1 MECWRSSTES
11 GLWQLSL
18 AEELPKGREWEPIM
32 LRLNLAFAMALS
44 AALAG
49 CSEGTRKSEP
59 LLKTGFAKVALTVAD
74 LAAIDHVTLTITGG
88 AVPITKTMAKVD
100 DTHYSAPNDAIPV
113 GTYQYTA
120 DAYADPA
127 GTELVLTGH
136 TVVAIRPDQTALV
149 AIVLRDPT
157 RPVGETRRLPVIDGL
172 SASSASLM
180 TDAVAAVV
188 ATAHSPESHE
198 LAYLWTDRC
207 EGGARGAFADSA
219 AAATSW
225 TAPSVPGVCQLSVSV
240 GDAANMS
247 SVTAYMAVVV
257 TDAHAPPTVIAVV
270 DTYPMVALGTTEA
283 VIVSANPPA
292 GLMVGITADLVATGA
307 DADGSPVTFAWTS
320 TCGGTFSPG
329 AASGTVRFHTDDPR
343 AMCALSVVVADNS
356 TPANTIRGTV
366 VIEGGGA
373 DRCFG
378 VICPPASDVCHIAST
393 CDPTTGTCGP
403 GSPVLC
409 PAGETCSLSSTPPGQ
424 CVPYGYPTAPVPKAA
439 KNLPLFF
446 PGGVA
451 FDSAESLYITRTLFG
466 NQTFDGISLTAAGA
480 SDTVLSKYDPTTH
493 NPVWAK
499 AYGDANKQVS
509 IGVAVT
515 QDGTV
520 VGLGNFLGTLDTVTN
535 PQSYPIDFL
544 MGVDSDNGNVRWT
557 NMFDNGINGALL
569 AIAANPAQNIVAVC
583 GYSSQ
588 ASSMVTPEPTYGGGS
603 RDAVIAV
610 FRSTGEKVW
619 ARELGGANA
628 EMCSRLAVDAVGDVY
643 AVGSYNGILDLGG
656 PTDLPALA
664 GSTVVNWTWVAKL
677 SGADGRT
684 LAAAAFGGQR
694 ETGAAFGNHAPAG
707 IAVDPAGN
715 VVIVG
720 SFTGNMKFGN
730 TAELNLTPVGANDA
744 FIAKLDP
751 AFAPL
756 WAKRMG
762 SRGFVGVAAV
772 ALTASN
778 DVVVVGAHNGTT
790 TGAAVISGPNDNSL
804 PNAYLLRL
812 DGTTGAVQFARS
824 YGGDGEAQDAS
835 FLAIQGSSFAFGGTN
850 TGTIDFGGGVSH
862 TAKPESAQ
870 MSYLVFG
877 TLQ

>member
-393 CDPTTGTCGP
+393 CDPTTGTAALGARSSVPPARPAASPRRPLVSASHMATRLPRFRKPPRTSPFFFRAASPSTRPRASTSP
-403 GSPVLC
+403 GRSSATKLSTGSASRP
-409 PAGETCSLSSTPPGQ
+409 PAPRILSSPSMTRPRTIR
-424 CVPYGYPTAPVPKAA
+424 YGPRHTAMRTSR
-439 KNLPLFF
+439 F
-446 PGGVA
+446 P
-451 FDSAESLYITRTLFG
+451 SASRSRRTALW
-466 NQTFDGISLTAAGA
+466 SA
-480 SDTVLSKYDPTTH
+480 
-493 NPVWAK
+493 WA
-499 AYGDANKQVS
+499 
-509 IGVAVT
+509 T
-515 QDGTV
+515 
-520 VGLGNFLGTLDTVTN
+520 
-535 PQSYPIDFL
+535 
-544 MGVDSDNGNVRWT
+544 
-557 NMFDNGINGALL
+557 
-569 AIAANPAQNIVAVC
+569 
-583 GYSSQ
+583 SS
-588 ASSMVTPEPTYGGGS
+588 A
-603 RDAVIAV
+603 
-610 FRSTGEKVW
+610 RST
-619 ARELGGANA
+619 
-628 EMCSRLAVDAVGDVY
+628 
-643 AVGSYNGILDLGG
+643 
-656 PTDLPALA
+656 P
-664 GSTVVNWTWVAKL
+664 
-677 SGADGRT
+677 
-684 LAAAAFGGQR
+684 
-694 ETGAAFGNHAPAG
+694 
-707 IAVDPAGN
+707 
-715 VVIVG
+715 
-720 SFTGNMKFGN
+720 
-730 TAELNLTPVGANDA
+730 
-744 FIAKLDP
+744 
-751 AFAPL
+751 
-756 WAKRMG
+756 
-762 SRGFVGVAAV
+762 
-772 ALTASN
+772 
-778 DVVVVGAHNGTT
+778 
-790 TGAAVISGPNDNSL
+790 
-804 PNAYLLRL
+804 
-812 DGTTGAVQFARS
+812 
-824 YGGDGEAQDAS
+824 
-835 FLAIQGSSFAFGGTN
+835 
-850 TGTIDFGGGVSH
+850 
-862 TAKPESAQ
+862 
-870 MSYLVFG
+870 
-877 TLQ
+877 